1 NRYVKGDQFFIS
13 SISHFQIVW
22 GYSAADESASRY
34 REFLKGFRIEVTPM
48 TKSDA
53 EVAAEMKPSESDIL
67 DALIASCVRRYDA
80 SLWTG
85 DRDFFKFLPKSK
97 VQIFS

>member
-1 NRYVKGDQFFIS
+1 VKIFLDTSVLSEANLSKLSELVLNRYVKGDQFFIS

-53 EVAAEMKPSESDIL
+53 EVAAYM
-67 DALIASCVRRYDA
+67 
-80 SLWTG
+80 
-85 DRDFFKFLPKSK
+85 
-97 VQIFS
+97 